1 MAEIPKNIRVG
12 LYESKHVLRPQ
23 VLTPGTY
30 SIQLQTD
37 GNSLLSTVWVKAATG
52 TVEVKYWDYTSGDG
66 VIASERYE
74 LNGHGVISTPQSHRI
89 IVTRLH
95 NKPVAEVIVSGGNV
109 EVGLYISVISDF
121 PVDLKG
127 SIVDGQTAN
136 LLSDGGLPISVY
148 NPDDG
153 KFYLLRGG
161 ESGLSIA
168 PQVST
173 PKKHTL
179 IVASA
184 NTEQTFT
191 FPAGT
196 RQVGFKARGT
206 GKILWGWDSGDTVTN
221 YTTLDHG
228 CVYASP
234 IFDKPSLTLYFQSP
248 IAGLVIEAESWS

>member
-23 VLTPGTY
+23 ILTPGTY

-89 IVTRLH
+89 VVTRLH
-95 NKPVAEVIVSGGNV
+95 NKPVAEIIVSGGNV
-109 EVGLYISVISDF
+109 EVGLYISVITDF

-148 NPDDG
+148 NEDDG
-153 KFYLLRGG
+153 KFYLLRGDDN
-161 ESGLSIA
+161 GLA
-168 PQVST
+168 ST
-173 PKKHTL
+173 SSCGLPTVANVL
-179 IVASA
+179 ISSA
-184 NTEQTFT
+184 NVEQSHT
-191 FPAGT
+191 FPVNT
-196 RQVGFKARGT
+196 KRFFVKARGS
-206 GKILWGWDSGDTVTN
+206 GKIKLAHIATQSATDFITIWPGAVYDSKEVKAN
-221 YTTLDHG
+221 QYT
-228 CVYASP
+228 
-234 IFDKPSLTLYFQSP
+234 IYFQSP
-248 IAGLVIEAESWS
+248 IAGLVVEMESWA